1 MGAWGSGSFENDDA
15 GDWVGGLADSKN
27 LAPVKAAI
35 DAVAKATGYVEA
47 PDCSTAI
54 AAAEVV
60 AALRG
65 RATADLPPEVAT
77 YVARKL
83 PVDAGLVN
91 AAKAAVSRILG
102 DSELR
107 DVWEEGSDFKAWSDG
122 LRGLLQ
128 RLNT

>member
-15 GDWVGGLADSKN
+15 VDWVGGLSDSKN

-35 DAVAKATGYVEA
+35 DAVAKATGYIEA

-60 AALRG
+60 AAMRG
-65 RATADLPPEVAT
+65 HAMTGLPPEVVT
-77 YVARKL
+77 FVTRRL
-83 PVDAGLVN
+83 PVDAGLIN
-91 AAKAAVSRILG
+91 AAKKAVSRVLD

-107 DVWEEGSDFKAWSDG
+107 ALWEEGPDFKAWSDG